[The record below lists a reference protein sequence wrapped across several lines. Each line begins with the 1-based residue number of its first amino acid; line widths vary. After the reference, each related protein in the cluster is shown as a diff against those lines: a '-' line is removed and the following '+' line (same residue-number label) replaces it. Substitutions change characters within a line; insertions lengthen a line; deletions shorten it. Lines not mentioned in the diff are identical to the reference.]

1 MAPIL
6 PAGTFAGR
14 RSAPH
19 GARRPAPLPVRPGA
33 MIRRMAWDFSTD
45 PDFQAQLDWMRDLVR
60 EEVWPLETVFGE
72 LGEEGFRRAIAPLQE
87 RVKERGLW
95 AAHLPPE
102 LGGQGYGQ
110 VRLGLMHEILGSS
123 PFAPAVFGNAA
134 PDSGNSEILALA
146 GTEDQKE
153 RYLHPLLAGDLRS
166 AFSMTEPDTAG
177 SDPTLLETRAVEEG
191 DEWVIDGRKWFSS
204 NGSVADFL
212 IVMAVTDPEARPHQR
227 ASMFIVPADTPGV
240 NVVRDIPT
248 MEHPEEHFG
257 RYGGHAEI
265 VYEQVRVPKDAL
277 LGGRGEG
284 FLIAQH
290 RLGPGRIHHCMR
302 WLGVSRRAFDMLCER
317 AVSRYAFGSVLA
329 EKQTVQNWVAD
340 SLAQMQA
347 ARLMTLHAAWK
358 MDQEGA
364 SAARTEISLIKF
376 FGAQVL
382 HDVVDRAVQIHG
394 ALGYSTD
401 LPLEAMYRYARAA
414 RLYDGA
420 DEVHRQSV
428 ARRVLRGYSPPE
440 GGVPSQHVPT
450 RREEARRRFA
460 DLLEAVTSN
469 D

>member
-1 MAPIL
+1 
-6 PAGTFAGR
+6 
-14 RSAPH
+14 
-19 GARRPAPLPVRPGA
+19 
-33 MIRRMAWDFSTD
+33 MAWDFSTD
-45 PDFQAQLDWMRDLVR
+45 PEFQEQLDWMRDLVR
-60 EEVWPLETVFGE
+60 NEVWPIETVFE
-72 LGEEGFRRAIAPLQE
+72 EIGEEGFKAAIRPLQE
-87 RVKERGLW
+87 QVKERGLW

-110 VRLGLMHEILGSS
+110 VRLGLMHEILGTS

-134 PDSGNSEILALA
+134 PDSGNSEVLALA
-146 GTEDQKE
+146 GSEDQKE
-153 RYLHPLLAGDLRS
+153 RYLYPLLAGDLRS
-166 AFSMTEPDTAG
+166 AFSMTEPETAG
-177 SDPTLLETRAVEEG
+177 SDPTLLQTTAVLEG
-191 DEWVIDGRKWFSS
+191 DEYVINGHKWFSS
-204 NGSVADFL
+204 NGSIADFL
-212 IVMAVTDPEARPHQR
+212 IVMAVTNPDARPHQR
-227 ASMFIVPADTPGV
+227 ASMLLVDADTPGV
-240 NVVRDIPT
+240 KIVRDVAT
-248 MEHPEEHFG
+248 MENPQEHFG

-265 VYEQVRVPKDAL
+265 VYENVRVPKEAL
-277 LGGRGEG
+277 LGKEGEG

-317 AVSRYAFGSVLA
+317 AVSRYAFGSTLS

-340 SLAQMQA
+340 SMAQMHA

-358 MDQEGA
+358 MDNEGA

-376 FGAQVL
+376 YGASVL
-382 HDVVDRAVQIHG
+382 HDVVDRAIQIHG

-401 LPLEAMYRYARAA
+401 LPLEQMYRYARAA

-428 ARRVLRGYSPPE
+428 ARRVLRGYEPQE
-440 GGVPSQHVPT
+440 VPSEHVPT
-450 RREEARRRFA
+450 RREAARARFA